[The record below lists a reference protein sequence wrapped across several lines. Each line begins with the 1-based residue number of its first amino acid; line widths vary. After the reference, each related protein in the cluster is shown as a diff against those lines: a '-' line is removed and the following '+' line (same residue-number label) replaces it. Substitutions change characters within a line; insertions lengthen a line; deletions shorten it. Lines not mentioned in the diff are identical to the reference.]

1 MQTLLALLLSGLWH
15 NVQSFHC
22 NKIDPVPASQSNAEL
37 VRTENCRNDHA
48 CFTSVKDG
56 RLTMGCFDSVKHW
69 DHIALCFA
77 KPDTETGCS
86 YDKMTRLGFDN
97 WGTGFCCC
105 RSEKCNQLPPEWL
118 ALSSWRLRWRICSN
132 FLIVA
137 TVFSFAFYGYGLLE
151 SQSRKTLGKKEK
163 RGNGSWIS

>member
-1 MQTLLALLLSGLWH
+1 
-15 NVQSFHC
+15 
-22 NKIDPVPASQSNAEL
+22 
-37 VRTENCRNDHA
+37 
-48 CFTSVKDG
+48 
-56 RLTMGCFDSVKHW
+56 MGCFDSVKHW

-132 FLIVA
+132 FLIMA

-151 SQSRKTLGKKEK
+151 SQSRKTLGKKKKRKRKSEK
-163 RGNGSWIS
+163 SNRKQQKSDKSKKVSNSSRKSERSQKSPRKKKGSQKKRN